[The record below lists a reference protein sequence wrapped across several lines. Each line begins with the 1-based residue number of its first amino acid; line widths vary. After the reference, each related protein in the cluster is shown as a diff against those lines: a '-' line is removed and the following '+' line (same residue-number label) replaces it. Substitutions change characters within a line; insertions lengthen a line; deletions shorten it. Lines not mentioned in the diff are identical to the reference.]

1 MTEELSITFVAD
13 ATTSVVSE
21 PAFETVMVIPT
32 VEVLVCAGG
41 ILFPADG
48 TAAGAEGTLP
58 GDPPL
63 ADV

>member
-1 MTEELSITFVAD
+1 
-13 ATTSVVSE
+13 
-21 PAFETVMVIPT
+21 MVIPT

-48 TAAGAEGTLP
+48 MATGAEGTLP

-63 ADV
+63 ADVWIGPAGDVGCMTLDNDPELVEVT